1 MAISTSA
8 QGVTTLRP
16 HTADVCVA
24 ACGGGLLVVVCSMCV
39 QCDGFVISCHV
50 PLW

>member
-24 ACGGGLLVVVCSMCV
+24 ACGGGVVGGCVFNVCSM
-39 QCDGFVISCHV
+39 
-50 PLW
+50 